1 MQKEL
6 KLQYQ
11 EYAHKSELSSEKQRL
26 LEKAIDATVLAYAPY
41 SQFRVG
47 AAVLMEDGS
56 VYAGANLE
64 NASYPA
70 GICAERAAL
79 SSVSILAP
87 NQKIKAIAVSYKNE
101 NGSNDGI
108 ISPCGICRQ
117 TIAEYEQRQNSPI
130 AVLLCN
136 SLPDTAV
143 IELPSIE
150 FLLPFTFSKESMD

>member
-6 KLQYQ
+6 KLQYK
-11 EYAHKSELSSEKQRL
+11 EYSRKDELTPEKQNL
-26 LEKAIDATVLAYAPY
+26 LAAAIKATDLAYAPY
-41 SQFRVG
+41 SEFRVG
-47 AAVLMEDGS
+47 AAVLMEDGTVFS
-56 VYAGANLE
+56 GANLE

-87 NQKIKAIAVSYKNE
+87 NQTIKAIAVSYKNE
-101 NGSNDGI
+101 KGKNDGI

-117 TIAEYEQRQNSPI
+117 TIAEYEQRQKSPI
-130 AVLLCN
+130 DILLCN
-136 SLPDTAV
+136 SLPGTPV

-150 FLLPFTFSKESMD
+150 FLLPFTFSKENMD

>member
-6 KLQYQ
+6 VLHYK
-11 EYAHKSELSSEKQRL
+11 EYAHKNELGDDEQKL
-26 LEKAIDATVLAYAPY
+26 LDAAIGATDVAYAPY

-47 AAVLMEDGS
+47 AAVLMEDGVVFS
-56 VYAGANLE
+56 GANLE

-79 SSVSILAP
+79 SLASVLAP
-87 NQKIKAIAVSYKNE
+87 SQKIKAIAVSYKNG
-101 NGSNDGI
+101 NGKNDGL

-117 TIAEYEQRQNSPI
+117 TIAEYENRQKSPI

-136 SLPDTAV
+136 SLPDSHVLAF
-143 IELPSIE
+143 PSIDS
-150 FLLPFTFSKESMD
+150 LLPFSFTKESMD